1 MLAIGLY
8 FVTDLAPYFTK
19 AAHDVYAK
27 TQDAA
32 VNIPSG
38 FEGGALDFASS
49 PFSWAIFHLTY
60 SFKWIGSG
68 ILVLITLFLMV
79 LNRRSIIKYQ
89 KTMKIKI

>member
-1 MLAIGLY
+1 
-8 FVTDLAPYFTK
+8 
-19 AAHDVYAK
+19 
-27 TQDAA
+27 
-32 VNIPSG
+32 
-38 FEGGALDFASS
+38 LDFASS

-89 KTMKIKI
+89 KTMKN

>member
-1 MLAIGLY
+1 MSNGSWTGSHP
-8 FVTDLAPYFTK
+8 VDVGSSPTPAPIFF
-19 AAHDVYAK
+19 
-27 TQDAA
+27 
-32 VNIPSG
+32 

-60 SFKWIGSG
+60 SFKWISSG

-89 KTMKIKI
+89 KTMKN